1 MTLLDELDLTDIL
14 EHPSKSKRLHIFL
27 KYTRNILQD
36 DHMLGYMGGRGKFK
50 KSEIISSIYS
60 DHDNLRLEINYMKK
74 KTLRNTNIWRLNSML
89 LKNHWITE
97 EIKEETK
104 KNN

>member
-1 MTLLDELDLTDIL
+1 MV
-14 EHPSKSKRLHIFL
+14 
-27 KYTRNILQD
+27 
-36 DHMLGYMGGRGKFK
+36 GRGKFK
-50 KSEIISSIYS
+50 KIEIISSIFS
-60 DHDNLRLEINYMKK
+60 DHDNLRLEINYKKKK

-104 KNN
+104 KKKK